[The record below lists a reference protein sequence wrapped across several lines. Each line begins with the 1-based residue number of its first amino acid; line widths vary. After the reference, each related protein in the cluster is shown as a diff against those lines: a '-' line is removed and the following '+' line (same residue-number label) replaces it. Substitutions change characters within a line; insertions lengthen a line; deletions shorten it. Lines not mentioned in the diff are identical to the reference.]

1 MSSAPTTPDG
11 PAGTAPDALT
21 PGDAAAAPG
30 TTRAGVV
37 IAVLVV
43 SAFVMILNET
53 ILSVALKD
61 LTVDLG
67 VSTTT
72 VQWLT
77 SGFLLTMAVVI
88 PTTGYLLER
97 FTPRQVFLASLTL
110 FSLGTLISA
119 LAPGFPVLLVGRVVQ
134 ACGTAVMIPL
144 LMTSIMRLVP
154 PERRGSTMGTITI
167 VIAVAPAIGPT
178 IGGAI
183 LASLSWRW
191 MFWIVLPLAV
201 AALVLG
207 AIMLRLPSETRS
219 VPLDVG
225 SVVLSAIGFGGI
237 LYGFSTIGETGGSGL
252 PPWVPIVVGAV
263 ALVVFVL
270 RQLALQKRDAAL
282 LDLRPFTHRQFVVA
296 LILFALL
303 FMSLLGAAA
312 ILLPLFLQTVL
323 GEDTF
328 WTGLAVLP
336 GGLVLGLL
344 GRPVG
349 ALYDRVGARPLVIPG
364 AIMMAVALWGFT
376 LLGAGSPL
384 GAVVGIHVVLMA
396 GLGLMMTP
404 LMTEGLSSLPG
415 PLYSHGS
422 AILATLQQVAGAF
435 GTAAFVTISALA
447 SVSVGGTPDAQGL
460 RVGFMAAG
468 VVGVL
473 AVVVS
478 LFMGGR
484 PAATEEAG
492 DDGPAPDAEFTHAEP
507 VNAEP
512 VDAES
517 ANAESAGTSPAASA
531 APADV
536 ERADTTPVPVL
547 RSTDDP
553 EAREPDGPPA
563 GVRVHGHVEL
573 VGPGEAVV
581 TLVDEHGGQ
590 HGRTGTRAGRYELD
604 LPTPGVWLLV
614 VSAPGHAP
622 HAERL
627 VAPGSTPELTHRV
640 TLPATTPDRTGSRRE
655 PQPTAGS

>member
-1 MSSAPTTPDG
+1 MSSAPTTPEASAPG
-11 PAGTAPDALT
+11 QPPDAWAPQAT
-21 PGDAAAAPG
+21 PPG

-88 PTTGYLLER
+88 PTTGFLLER

-110 FSLGTLISA
+110 FSLGTLVSA
-119 LAPGFPVLLVGRVVQ
+119 LAPGFPVLLVGRVIQ

-178 IGGAI
+178 IGGAV

-191 MFWIVLPLAV
+191 MFWIVLPLAL

-207 AIMLRLPSETRS
+207 AILMRLPSETRS
-219 VPLDVG
+219 VPLDVV
-225 SVVLSAIGFGGI
+225 SVLLSAVGFGGI
-237 LYGFSTIGETGGSGL
+237 LYGFSTIGEAGGSGL
-252 PPWVPIVVGAV
+252 PPWVPIVIGAV

-296 LILFALL
+296 LVLFALL

-323 GEDTF
+323 GEGTF

-349 ALYDRVGARPLVIPG
+349 AMYDRVGARPLVIPG
-364 AIMMAVALWGFT
+364 SIMMAVALWLFSF
-376 LLGAGSPL
+376 LGAESPL
-384 GAVVGIHVVLMA
+384 GAVVAIHVLLMA

-404 LMTEGLSSLPG
+404 LMTEALSSLPG
-415 PLYSHGS
+415 PLDSHGS

-435 GTAAFVTISALA
+435 GTAAFVTISAIA
-447 SVSVGGTPDAQGL
+447 STTLSGTPDATGL
-460 RVGFMAAG
+460 RVGVMAAG
-468 VVGVL
+468 VGGRL
-473 AVVVS
+473 AVVVA
-478 LFMGGR
+478 LVLGGR
-484 PAATEEAG
+484 PATTGDRGEPEDATPTDAGPTDAGPTDAG
-492 DDGPAPDAEFTHAEP
+492 DAPGDGPTNTVTAKDPM
-507 VNAEP
+507 V
-512 VDAES
+512 
-517 ANAESAGTSPAASA
+517 ASTGA
-531 APADV
+531 H
-536 ERADTTPVPVL
+536 PVPGL
-547 RSTDDP
+547 
-553 EAREPDGPPA
+553 ARPV
-563 GVRVHGHVEL
+563 GVGARVHGRVRL
-573 VGPGEAVV
+573 TGPGEAVV
-581 TLVDEHGGQ
+581 TLVDEHGTQ
-590 HGRTGTRAGRYELD
+590 HGRAGTRGGSYELD
-604 LPTPGVWLLV
+604 LPEPGAWLLV

-622 HAERL
+622 HAARL
-627 VAPGSTPELTHRV
+627 VADGSIPEFTHDV
-640 TLPATTPDRTGSRRE
+640 TLPVAGAPASPTPVTSRE
-655 PQPTAGS
+655 PEPAAGA